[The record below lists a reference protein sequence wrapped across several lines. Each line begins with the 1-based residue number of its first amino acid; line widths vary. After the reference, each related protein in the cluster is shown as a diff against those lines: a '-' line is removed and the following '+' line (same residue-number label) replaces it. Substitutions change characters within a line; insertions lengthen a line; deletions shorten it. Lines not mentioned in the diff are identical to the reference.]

1 VHRAKWPTP
10 DEVVG
15 AIGGEDEAAVQV
27 FTQAQAALGEVR
39 RIKAMGKRPVKAA
52 IDRAVLPK
60 QFLPLEPAAHDFRAA
75 AHIRD
80 LVFEQ
85 VEEPQLTFAVEPV
98 PEPRA

>member
-1 VHRAKWPTP
+1 M
-10 DEVVG
+10 D

-27 FTQAQAALGEVR
+27 FTQARAALGEVR
-39 RIKAMGKRPVKAA
+39 RIKAIGRKPVKAA

-80 LVFEQ
+80 LVFEG

-98 PEPRA
+98 PESRA